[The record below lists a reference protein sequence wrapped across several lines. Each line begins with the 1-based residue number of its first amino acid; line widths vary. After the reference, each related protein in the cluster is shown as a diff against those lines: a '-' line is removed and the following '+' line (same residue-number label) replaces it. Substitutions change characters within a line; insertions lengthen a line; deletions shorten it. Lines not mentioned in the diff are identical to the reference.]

1 MTQLEVLSRMGEKW
15 TELEAELESLTRR
28 ERVQGGGDWSWVGHL
43 EA

>member
-15 TELEAELESLTRR
+15 MELEAELEPPTKR
-28 ERVQGGGDWSWVGHL
+28 ERGQGGGDWSGHV